1 MRMCVTAVVK
11 CWHCGEWFAK
21 EANRGEFENCP
32 FCGKGFEQL
41 GVEAQ
46 RAVKATLAPFFE
58 VPHLKERPLSA

>member
-11 CWHCGEWFAK
+11 CWHCGEWFTK
-21 EANRGEFENCP
+21 QANRGEFENCP

-41 GVEAQ
+41 GPEAQ

-58 VPHLKERPLSA
+58 VPRLKQVA

>member
-1 MRMCVTAVVK
+1 MCITAVVK

-21 EANRGEFENCP
+21 QANGGEFEDCP

>member
-1 MRMCVTAVVK
+1 MCVTAVVK
-11 CWHCGEWFAK
+11 CWHCGEWFTK
-21 EANRGEFENCP
+21 QANRGEFEDCP

-58 VPHLKERPLSA
+58 VPQLKERPLTA